1 MDCLCATRRGFVFI
15 HKGMD
20 VSSISFRYKDVFGLA
35 QDRIPLSQ
43 PGSCDNYLLAFLCGL
58 DYTDTY
64 TIDVANPNDALCAL
78 MVVLAIDAEKC
89 SRDNH

>member
-1 MDCLCATRRGFVFI
+1 MAYLE
-15 HKGMD
+15 D

-58 DYTDTY
+58 DYTDNIIEFIPEKAGQYTY
-64 TIDVANPNDALCAL
+64 SCWMGTLRNTIT
-78 MVVLAIDAEKC
+78 VLEDE
-89 SRDNH
+89 